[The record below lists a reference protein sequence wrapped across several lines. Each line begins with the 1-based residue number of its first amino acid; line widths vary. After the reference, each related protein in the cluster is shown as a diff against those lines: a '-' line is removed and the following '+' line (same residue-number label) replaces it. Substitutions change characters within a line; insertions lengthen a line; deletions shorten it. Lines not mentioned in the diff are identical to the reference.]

1 MNLKSKLIIGS
12 IFLAVVPVGIAG
24 SIITW
29 QANQQA
35 KIALE
40 EQTRNQLTSIR
51 EMKKNQIEAY
61 FQTIRDQALTFSND
75 RMIIEAMKD
84 FKPAFT
90 NFRNEIPASDQKLE
104 SWKFGLAAY
113 YEKDFT
119 EEYVRRNPH
128 QTSKAISY
136 LGKLDSDSIALQYH
150 YIKANSHPLG
160 RKDELSVSTDGTTYS
175 RLHERYHPHIRDFL
189 KKFGYYDIFLV
200 DPGSGDIVYSVFK
213 ELDYSTSLVDG
224 PYAQTGI
231 GQVFREANAAKNPQ
245 TVNLVD
251 FAPYPPSYENP
262 ASFIASPIFDGP
274 TKVGVLIFQMP
285 IDRINTIM
293 TDQGDWKRVG
303 LGISG
308 ETYLIGP
315 DFTMR
320 NQSRFLLEDK
330 PNYLAAITAA
340 GLPSHVIELINAKNT
355 SIGLQSVHTKGTQ
368 AALAGKTDFGIFPD
382 YRQTPVLSAYAPLN
396 ITGLRWAI
404 MSEMDEAEAFAPIN
418 MLNRQIFMTTLCISG
433 AMFLLSVVLG
443 WIFGSMTTK
452 PLETLRNAI
461 EAIGR
466 TSTWHKRVDVHSRD
480 EVGGLAKAYNALLD
494 RLQEV
499 NGQMEKASAGVAN
512 LATIVMS
519 QILPMTSSI
528 HRQALEATTAAS
540 SSTEMAHMVH
550 GVSEHAQSA
559 ATLTREA
566 DREANKVGQVV
577 TNTTTSMTRLAEI
590 VGESQQKMKSLVQR
604 SDEIGLVT
612 NMIDEIADQTNLLA
626 LNAAIEAARAGEQG
640 RGFAVVADE
649 VRKLAERTTKSTK
662 EITDMIRSM
671 QDETRFAV
679 GVMEKGTQETSSA
692 LRLVQQSSESLNRII
707 LSVNQV
713 TDQMTQIAA
722 ATVQQS
728 STTGTIQQNIQEM
741 AGVCQE
747 NESSLGTLTRASIR
761 CWGYAIAVH
770 WVAAQESGSLR
781 TEPELSFARVGLNPD
796 FLDHFYE
803 NFIKSD
809 RTIAKI
815 LEGGDVEKRKALM
828 LAEIVATIQFHRGAK
843 ASDLI
848 LAKLAHNHQEIDLPS
863 SMYEPWLESL
873 LLTLQSHDPKWSD
886 DLNNIWRQTLS
897 KGLAYL
903 THQHQ
908 S

>member
-1 MNLKSKLIIGS
+1 MKLKSKLIIGS
-12 IFLAVVPVGIAG
+12 ILFAVVPVGIAG

-35 KIALE
+35 RIALE
-40 EQTRNQLTSIR
+40 EQAENQLTSIR
-51 EMKKNQIEAY
+51 EMKKNQIEDY
-61 FQTIRDQALTFSND
+61 FQTIRDQVLTFSND

-84 FKPAFT
+84 FKPAFKQ
-90 NFRNEIPASDQKLE
+90 FRNEIPLSDQE
-104 SWKFGLAAY
+104 INSWKSGLASY
-113 YEKDFT
+113 YQKDFT

-128 QTSKAISY
+128 ETSKALSY
-136 LGKLDSDSIALQYH
+136 LEKLDSDSIALQYH

-160 RKDELSVSTDGTTYS
+160 RKDELSASKDSTTYS

-189 KKFGYYDIFLV
+189 KNFGYYDIFLV
-200 DPGSGDIVYSVFK
+200 DPDSGDIVYSVRK
-213 ELDYSTSLVDG
+213 ELDYSTSLIDG

-231 GQVFREANAAKNPQ
+231 GQAFREANAAGKAP
-245 TVNLVD
+245 TVALVD
-251 FAPYPPSYENP
+251 FALYPPSYEDP
-262 ASFIASPIFDGP
+262 ASFIASPIFDGA
-274 TKVGVLIFQMP
+274 TRIGVLIFQMP
-285 IDRINTIM
+285 IDRINNIM
-293 TDQGDWKRVG
+293 TSQGDWKRVG
-303 LGISG
+303 LGNSG

-315 DFTMR
+315 DYTMR
-320 NQSRFLLEDK
+320 NQSRFLLEGK
-330 PNYLAAITAA
+330 TNYLSAIKAA
-340 GLPSHVIELINAKNT
+340 GLPSQVIDLINAKNT
-355 SIGLQSVHTKGTQ
+355 SIGLQAVRTPGAQ
-368 AALAGKTDFGIFPD
+368 DALAGKTDFAIFPD
-382 YRQTPVLSAYAPLN
+382 YRQVPVLSAYTPLN
-396 ITGLRWAI
+396 ITGLQWAI
-404 MSEMDEAEAFAPIN
+404 MSEIDEAEAFAPITL
-418 MLNRQIFMTTLCISG
+418 LNRQIIVTTLWISV
-433 AMFLLSVVLG
+433 AMFFLSVWVG
-443 WIFGSMTTK
+443 WIFGSMTTR
-452 PLETLRNAI
+452 PLETLKNAI

-466 TSTWHKRVDVHSRD
+466 TSSWHKRVDLHSRD
-480 EVGGLAKAYNALLD
+480 EVGGLAKAYNAVLD

-519 QILPMTSSI
+519 QILPMTNSI

-566 DREANKVGQVV
+566 DREANNVGQVV
-577 TNTTTSMTRLAEI
+577 TNTTSSMTRLAEI

-604 SDEIGLVT
+604 SDEIGAVT

-692 LRLVQQSSESLNRII
+692 LGLVQQSSESLNRII
-707 LSVNQV
+707 RSVNQV

-722 ATVQQS
+722 ATVEQS
-728 STTGTIQQNIQEM
+728 ATTETIQQNIQEM
-741 AGVCQE
+741 AGVCQK

-761 CWGYAIAVH
+761 CWGFAIAVH

-781 TEPELSFARVGLNPD
+781 TEPELSFARVGLDPD
-796 FLDHFYE
+796 FLNHFYE
-803 NFIKSD
+803 NFVKRD
-809 RTIAKI
+809 RTIATI
-815 LEGGDVEKRKALM
+815 LKGGDTEKRKALM

-843 ASDLI
+843 GSDLI

-873 LLTLQSHDPKWSD
+873 LLTLKTRDPQWSET
-886 DLNNIWRQTLS
+886 LENTWRQTVS

-903 THQHQ
+903 AQQHR
-908 S
+908 